1 MVTFMDTKNKHHSDL
16 DDLRSKKEDLLSLF
30 RTYETKIDSRI
41 SQLSETSD
49 SSDKPD
55 VFSDADAIFDQAV
68 KRSQHHEP
76 FTGFHADALFS
87 EEANVNDNAASCT
100 TPTSSNDVSNIQ
112 SEDNTKWPSSHSEH
126 AVSETIKAP
135 EVEVQNNIIELD
147 APDASSN
154 TESRNTTI
162 DMLLDESATLFDHP
176 SEQESSIQKNNDCL
190 DVPDFIKTA
199 QSTEDF
205 ISGSDFFS
213 DTSQQEA
220 SAAPEAIDE
229 EITADAAPTLPF
241 ETSDFLDTVDSEDAP
256 TFNVTTEDLSAAQE
270 EPNKSA
276 FDAFFEDFKHDE
288 EETFPL
294 SSDASSD
301 TLEENDFSETQ
312 HDTQPFTPI
321 SDDVIAQA
329 KAETDARVKVAAPET
344 VAAFY
349 SAQKEDESF
358 YSNDIEE
365 AFLDDIDTETP
376 EADANLDDVT
386 YDNADGESLHAVKFS
401 AVGGRLTLF
410 IISMLALGLFGMIFG
425 ASLSRI
431 DWLILLVVCIFT
443 GLTIDMSFNASLIV
457 SGVILIG
464 CFISFII
471 DIIAGDTVQL
481 FRLVWFVLAPLAI
494 LSASALVQKIKEIV
508 LANQLLNQELDEL
521 FPNRDIDDYDEN
533 APSEHPLENNI

>member
-220 SAAPEAIDE
+220 SAAP
-229 EITADAAPTLPF
+229 
-241 ETSDFLDTVDSEDAP
+241 
-256 TFNVTTEDLSAAQE
+256 E